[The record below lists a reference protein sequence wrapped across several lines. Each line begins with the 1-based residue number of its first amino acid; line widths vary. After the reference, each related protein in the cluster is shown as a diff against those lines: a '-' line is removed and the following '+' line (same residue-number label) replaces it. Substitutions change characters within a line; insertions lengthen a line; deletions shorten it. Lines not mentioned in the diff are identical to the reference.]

1 MISRARIR
9 ILPRSNALP
18 IAARSTLRRTPEARM
33 LLWLLWCNCTFI
45 CLTRGTSGLEPPGT
59 ARNHPGIAHS
69 CPAGRIPRLLYVQP
83 YYRIEIHNATHDD
96 TLVFDA
102 GAADECQCFCVVAPW
117 TDLQGV
123 RGIQAS
129 LRMSSKAPSKYTKTA
144 YDTRPY

>member
-1 MISRARIR
+1 MAFVVQLHIHLSDTWDQRF
-9 ILPRSNALP
+9 
-18 IAARSTLRRTPEARM
+18 RTAWNR
-33 LLWLLWCNCTFI
+33 
-45 CLTRGTSGLEPPGT
+45 LEL
-59 ARNHPGIAHS
+59 NHPGIAHS
-69 CPAGRIPRLLYVQP
+69 CHAGRIPRLLYVQP